1 MVGGTIPDSTEWN
14 SLGLDGKFKAIESV
28 SSIEELQTI
37 WGYIASLK
45 ETTPNVEFQQLSN
58 KVAVRK
64 QVLNDDEGEDDSAK
78 LNLKKTVICKCSKTE
93 RNKVNKGNDKK
104 KETPEG

>member
-1 MVGGTIPDSTEWN
+1 MVGGTIPDSTGWN
-14 SLGLDGKFKAIESV
+14 SLELDGKLTAIEAV

-37 WGYIASLK
+37 WDYIVQLK
-45 ETTPNVEFQQLSN
+45 ETTPNDEFQQLSN

-78 LNLKKTVICKCSKTE
+78 LNLKKTVICECSKTE
-93 RNKVNKGNDKK
+93 RNKGNDKR
-104 KETPEG
+104 KETSK